1 MITKSLFDL
10 FKIAVQ
16 ETVKETKKCVKEFKE
31 NNANDYK

>member
-16 ETVKETKKCVKEFKE
+16 ETVKETKKFVEEFKE
-31 NNANDYK
+31 NSDKDYR